1 MYNQQE
7 TLSGIWLPLITPFRG
22 GALDEGSLVRIV
34 DPYRRQPIDGLI
46 LAATTG
52 EGLTLDE
59 TELERLV
66 WIVGER
72 LDGKLPLFLGV
83 SGADTSKVAAALARA
98 DTLPLDGFLVAC
110 PYYVRPGQAGL
121 RLHFEAVAQATDRP
135 ILIYNIPYRTGVNI
149 ANDTLLALAE
159 IENIVGLKDCCADM
173 AQSFDLLN
181 RRAPGF
187 SVLTGEDA
195 LFYGALM
202 HGSDGGILASAHA
215 ETAAFAQVRN
225 RLLADD
231 PSLALQAWRDLAALP
246 RLLFTEPSPAPIK
259 YWLWRQALI
268 ASPEVRLPITEISPE
283 LAKRIDV
290 EMERRDLLIPAL

>member
-1 MYNQQE
+1 MNNQQE
-7 TLSGIWLPLITPFRG
+7 TLSGIWLPLITPFRD
-22 GALDEGSLVRIV
+22 GALDEGSLVRLV
-34 DPYRRQPIDGLI
+34 EHFRRQPIVGMI

-59 TELERLV
+59 TELVRLV
-66 WIVGER
+66 EIASEALG
-72 LDGKLPLFLGV
+72 GKLPLFLGV
-83 SGADTSKVAAALARA
+83 SGADTSKVVAAVGRA
-98 DTLPLDGFLVAC
+98 ATLPLDGFLVAC
-110 PYYVRPGQAGL
+110 PYYIRPGQAGL

-149 ANDTLLALAE
+149 MNDTLLALAD
-159 IENIVGLKDCCADM
+159 IDNIVGLKDCCADM

-181 RRAPGF
+181 RRPSGF

-215 ETAAFAQVRN
+215 ETAAFADVRE
-225 RLLADD
+225 RLLAND
-231 PSLALQAWRDLAALP
+231 PSGALRAWRNLAGLP
-246 RLLFTEPSPAPIK
+246 QLLFTEPSPAPIK
-259 YWLWRQALI
+259 HWLWRQGLI
-268 ASPEVRLPITEISPE
+268 ASPEVRLPITGISSN
-283 LAKRIDV
+283 LAKQIDS

>member
-1 MYNQQE
+1 MNNQQE
-7 TLSGIWLPLITPFRG
+7 TLSGIWLPLITPFRD
-22 GALDEGSLVRIV
+22 GALDERSLVRIV
-34 DPYRRQPIDGLI
+34 DHYRRQPIDGLI

-52 EGLTLDE
+52 EGLTLDR

-66 WIVGER
+66 KIAGEA
-72 LDGKLPLFLGV
+72 LDGSLPLYLGV
-83 SGADTSKVAAALARA
+83 SGADTRKVAAAVGRA
-98 DTLPLDGFLVAC
+98 ATLPLDGYLVAC
-110 PYYVRPGQAGL
+110 PYYIRPGQAGL
-121 RLHFEAVAQATDRP
+121 RRHFEAVAQATDRP

-159 IENIVGLKDCCADM
+159 IENIVGLKDCCDDM

-181 RRAPGF
+181 RRASGF

-195 LFYGALM
+195 LFYGALV

-215 ETAAFAQVRN
+215 QTAAFAHVRN
-225 RLLADD
+225 RLLAND
-231 PSLALQAWRDLAALP
+231 PSGALRAWRDLADLP

-259 YWLWRQALI
+259 YWLWRHGLI
-268 ASPEVRLPITEISPE
+268 ASPEVRLPITEISSE
-283 LAKRIDV
+283 LAGRIDV